1 MSKGHPYEI
10 KLLKNSENSK
20 ESKNIKKYNNE
31 ELNNIRD
38 DILQYVKDHFQ
49 EYSSKLQVYLLRV
62 NTIEKNFE
70 EKTSIINS
78 NYNNIIKTQAN
89 INSKLDKIK
98 DYESF
103 YNKTNDKLISHEIRL
118 NNFRDDFSKATQ
130 KYDKIYLD
138 NLELPG
144 YIGRCAK
151 YKNCQMFFNDIIK
164 DISSFNQ
171 YKEKNTLD
179 LKSYKDKL
187 ENLIKSIN
195 TLVDNNNKS
204 QIKYINKLNQKNVD
218 DCQNMLDTLGQRIF
232 ELKVENAK
240 YSTDIMNKSDELSK
254 KWNRIEEIKK
264 EIFNEFDYKIREF
277 KKINEDIFNKFNE
290 FKNEYRIIRDKFFE
304 LAEFIKDI
312 RFKKNIK
319 YLYGEIIKKK
329 EIKDIYN
336 SLNDINNNKS
346 QKGEN
351 NQNENN
357 NMELLQDISSVSKM
371 DFKNND
377 SLTDNKI
384 EKSGDMTPKKL
395 KENAQNNKSFSR
407 RSIDFNSH
415 LSINNG
421 IDKIN
426 SIKNNKINNDIKYI
440 NYYPDNYDN
449 YNNAINIEK
458 EEHKNN
464 SDIFVKNKKNQ
475 RIVINS
481 KEENK
486 KKNEE
491 IKNPEDKEVENNNN
505 SISNKKTL
513 NNTLSIS
520 SKKKNSKNEDSNTN
534 TNTVDNQ
541 TTYTNANNSINDNNM
556 SFSSVSAFN
565 LYNSNKNIVF
575 NDICLDSNDK
585 VIKELA
591 SELEQSTAK
600 KDLASNKKEEKFK
613 INKNIIEPLNLV
625 KTIQEEKEFP
635 GSSSLR
641 DKTFLNSYRD
651 RESSDFSN
659 KNQEKKNYCLNKLI
673 NNKENNET
681 KDILEYNNNELL
693 LYGDNPREIE
703 KKFIMTDQKIFDLEE
718 YTKEKIEEILS
729 KIEKLNKI
737 QNKYNNKNSIKNVN
751 SSMKEKNSFNSY
763 RGILGYN
770 DKIKIEKK
778 NSISNIGKSNIFKGL
793 KLKEGD
799 SSMKKHH
806 FNYDKKFFDS
816 TCQNFHKN
824 KLYNLEK
831 INQKIFNSS
840 CKKIKICTN
849 INEFEKK
856 FLHTT
861 KAREFNSN
869 KKDNALSENEKK
881 NNNGDNNLIKDFEL
895 KKGKCRNNSS
905 GNLYLTQ
912 KRGESLSIH
921 EADIKLVYLNK
932 FVNNQLPFI
941 PVEPLVEEDSIII

>member
-10 KLLKNSENSK
+10 QLLKNSVNSK
-20 ESKNIKKYNNE
+20 EKKYNNE

-70 EKTSIINS
+70 EKTSTINS
-78 NYNNIIKTQAN
+78 NYNNIIKNQAN

-187 ENLIKSIN
+187 ESLIKSIN

-204 QIKYINKLNQKNVD
+204 QIKYINKLNQKNVN
-218 DCQNMLDTLGQRIF
+218 DCQSMLDTLSQRIF

-240 YSTDIMNKSDELSK
+240 YSNDLMNKSDELSK

-264 EIFNEFDYKIREF
+264 EISNEFDYKIREF
-277 KKINEDIFNKFNE
+277 KKINEDILNKFNE

-319 YLYGEIIKKK
+319 YLYGENIKKN

-351 NQNENN
+351 NQNDIN

-384 EKSGDMTPKKL
+384 EKIGDMTPKKL
-395 KENAQNNKSFSR
+395 KENTQNNKSNSR
-407 RSIDFNSH
+407 RSIDSNSH
-415 LSINNG
+415 LSINNR

-426 SIKNNKINNDIKYI
+426 SIKNNKLNNDIKNI
-440 NYYPDNYDN
+440 NYYPDNY
-449 YNNAINIEK
+449 NNAINMEK

-475 RIVINS
+475 KIVINS

-486 KKNEE
+486 KK
-491 IKNPEDKEVENNNN
+491 
-505 SISNKKTL
+505 
-513 NNTLSIS
+513 
-520 SKKKNSKNEDSNTN
+520 
-534 TNTVDNQ
+534 
-541 TTYTNANNSINDNNM
+541 
-556 SFSSVSAFN
+556 
-565 LYNSNKNIVF
+565 
-575 NDICLDSNDK
+575 
-585 VIKELA
+585 
-591 SELEQSTAK
+591 
-600 KDLASNKKEEKFK
+600 
-613 INKNIIEPLNLV
+613 
-625 KTIQEEKEFP
+625 
-635 GSSSLR
+635 
-641 DKTFLNSYRD
+641 
-651 RESSDFSN
+651 
-659 KNQEKKNYCLNKLI
+659 
-673 NNKENNET
+673 
-681 KDILEYNNNELL
+681 
-693 LYGDNPREIE
+693 
-703 KKFIMTDQKIFDLEE
+703 
-718 YTKEKIEEILS
+718 
-729 KIEKLNKI
+729 
-737 QNKYNNKNSIKNVN
+737 
-751 SSMKEKNSFNSY
+751 
-763 RGILGYN
+763 
-770 DKIKIEKK
+770 
-778 NSISNIGKSNIFKGL
+778 
-793 KLKEGD
+793 
-799 SSMKKHH
+799 MKK
-806 FNYDKKFFDS
+806 
-816 TCQNFHKN
+816 
-824 KLYNLEK
+824 
-831 INQKIFNSS
+831 
-840 CKKIKICTN
+840 
-849 INEFEKK
+849 
-856 FLHTT
+856 
-861 KAREFNSN
+861 
-869 KKDNALSENEKK
+869 
-881 NNNGDNNLIKDFEL
+881 
-895 KKGKCRNNSS
+895 
-905 GNLYLTQ
+905 
-912 KRGESLSIH
+912 
-921 EADIKLVYLNK
+921 
-932 FVNNQLPFI
+932 
-941 PVEPLVEEDSIII
+941 